1 MQPGFVY
8 LETAVPALKWD
19 AKYATADNFTGAPVD
34 GYRANRVVGTVQLA
48 NALRDVAIRAQGEGL
63 GLFVWDAYRP
73 QRGAAVCRMGA

>member
-48 NALRDVAIRAQGEGL
+48 NAPARRCHPRAGRRA

-73 QRGAAVCRMGA
+73 QRAVRRL

>member
-48 NALRDVAIRAQGEGL
+48 NALRDVAIRA
-63 GLFVWDAYRP
+63 
-73 QRGAAVCRMGA
+73 

>member
-34 GYRANRVVGTVQLA
+34 GYRAKIG
-48 NALRDVAIRAQGEGL
+48 RAH
-63 GLFVWDAYRP
+63 V
-73 QRGAAVCRMGA
+73 

>member
-34 GYRANRVVGTVQLA
+34 GYLSLIHIYAR
-48 NALRDVAIRAQGEGL
+48 
-63 GLFVWDAYRP
+63 
-73 QRGAAVCRMGA
+73 